1 MITIGSV
8 VGSAGSR
15 TFDPPNFRP
24 APVGLMIVSSIGD
37 AAPRAG
43 TDDPVRGAYETGAPE
58 RPGAAAGVAAADAA
72 GATRAAG
79 AAAVTAAA

>member
-8 VGSAGSR
+8 AGSAGSR

-37 AAPRAG
+37 VASRAG
-43 TDDPVRGAYETGAPE
+43 TDDPVRGAYETAAPG
-58 RPGAAAGVAAADAA
+58 RPAAAAGVE
-72 GATRAAG
+72 
-79 AAAVTAAA
+79 AVTAPA

>member
-8 VGSAGSR
+8 AGSAGSR
-15 TFDPPNFRP
+15 SFDPPNFRP
-24 APVGLMIVSSIGD
+24 APVGLMIVSSRIGD
-37 AAPRAG
+37 AASRAG

-58 RPGAAAGVAAADAA
+58 RPGAAAG
-72 GATRAAG
+72 ATRAAG